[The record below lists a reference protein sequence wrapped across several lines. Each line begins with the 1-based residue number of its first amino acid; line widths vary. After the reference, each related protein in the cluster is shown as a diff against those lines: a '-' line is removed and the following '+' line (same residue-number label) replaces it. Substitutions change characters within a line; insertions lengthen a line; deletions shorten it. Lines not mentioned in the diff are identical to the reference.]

1 MIRTKTMKTEA
12 PRNRIAFGQ
21 KIWEAIAVTR
31 SHETRRILNNHG
43 YKG

>member
-1 MIRTKTMKTEA
+1 MKTEA

-21 KIWEAIAVTR
+21 KIWDAIVLTR
-31 SHETRRILNNHG
+31 SHETRRILNTHG

>member
-1 MIRTKTMKTEA
+1 MKMTE
-12 PRNRIAFGQ
+12 PRNRINFGQ
-21 KIWEAIAVTR
+21 KIWDAIVLTR